1 MNLIIGPMIIA
12 TFNTKS
18 QNLHNHYF
26 LGESFW
32 HTQGHLSKAFLG
44 LELYPQIQLV
54 TNFLITHQ

>member
-32 HTQGHLSKAFLG
+32 HTQGHLKSEAFFG
-44 LELYPQIQLV
+44 VELYPKIL
-54 TNFLITHQ
+54 L